1 MSVLVLAPGALT
13 TLQDRGRVGS
23 RALGVGVAGA
33 LDPYS
38 SAIANLLVGNP
49 VAAATLEITLSGPKL
64 RLSQAARIALCGG
77 DFDLRIDGT
86 AVAGWRRVTVP
97 AGATVAIG
105 GCRRCARAWLAI
117 SGGFRAPRRMDSLS
131 TDLRGGFGGIDGR
144 ALVAGDVLDI
154 GDAGVAMNIRDADGM
169 DVARWWI
176 DRSPDLAFGQPA
188 RIHAIAGADACVPK
202 DGLFAREWRVTAD
215 SNRQGLR
222 LEPTT
227 TRASTGEAPLRPADL
242 RERISEPVAPGTIQ
256 LPPDGQPIVLLAD
269 AQTHGG
275 YPRIAHAIQAD
286 WPRLA
291 QLRPGDRLRFE
302 ACSREDAWQARR
314 AQAQRLARIA
324 LAIAARAA
332 QRPS

>member
-1 MSVLVLAPGALT
+1 MLAPGALT

-38 SAIANLLVGNP
+38 SAVANLLVGNP

-64 RLSQAARIALCGG
+64 QLSQAARIALCGG

-86 AVAGWRRVTVP
+86 AVAGWRRITVP

-105 GCRRCARAWLAI
+105 GCRLGARAWLAI
-117 SGGFRAPRRMDSLS
+117 AGGFRAPPCLESLS

-154 GDAGVAMNIRDADGM
+154 GDAGVAGCDPDADGL
-169 DVARWWI
+169 DVTRWWI
-176 DRSPDLAFGQPA
+176 DRSPDLEFAQPA
-188 RIHAIAGADACVPK
+188 RIRVIAGPDACVPG
-202 DGLFAREWRVTAD
+202 DGLFAHAWRVAAD

-222 LEPTT
+222 LQPATT
-227 TRASTGEAPLRPADL
+227 PAAAGEAPLQPLDL
-242 RERISEPVAPGTIQ
+242 SERISEPVAPGAIQ

-275 YPRIAHAIQAD
+275 YPRIGHAIQAD

-291 QLRPGDRLRFE
+291 QLRPGDRVRFE
-302 ACSREDAWQARR
+302 ACSRENAWAARR

-324 LAIAARAA
+324 LAIGSRGDA
-332 QRPS
+332 